1 MKRAAAETQH
11 KQRRLEIEEE
21 VRWETEAL
29 RTQLAER
36 DRCVEERYLIQ
47 KEHKEARIRQA
58 R

>member
-1 MKRAAAETQH
+1 MKRTAAETRH

-21 VRWETEAL
+21 VRYETEAL

-36 DRCVEERYLIQ
+36 DMCVEQRYLTR
-47 KEHKEARIRQA
+47 KNHKESRIRQA